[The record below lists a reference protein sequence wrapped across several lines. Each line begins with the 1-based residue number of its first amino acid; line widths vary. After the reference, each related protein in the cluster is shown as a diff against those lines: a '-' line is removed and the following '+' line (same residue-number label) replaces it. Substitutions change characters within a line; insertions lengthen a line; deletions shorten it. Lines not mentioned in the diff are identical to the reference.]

1 MKKFLLV
8 LFITIGIITLNAAKE
23 NKRVDLGKDIGKV
36 NISYSGGGFNN
47 MYRSMHPNILVM
59 NNGDILAVW
68 EEGEDEGHCHI
79 VYRIFDNESKDW
91 IPSIDTKPAIAV
103 RALRSAG
110 FPVLVEDSEGV
121 VHMSYQDGTARRN
134 RDAWYCYYKDGKWS
148 VPQMIIRTIN
158 NTAWPRIAVDRYT
171 NDIYATWHRE
181 LMNPQIEGDS
191 VIAYIFKKAGSS
203 KWDILRNFSMTVQPT
218 TIHQASA
225 FANGKLYSI
234 FMDGHEGNW
243 NIMANSALQGENGGQ
258 AEVISDIE
266 SGYWPEL
273 AADSQGNLY
282 GIYSTRQ
289 GDLFYVYKGVSSGWK
304 NLGAIATNGRIDFFG
319 LTVAPNDVAYA
330 IYQRG
335 IGDGKYAPVFIR
347 ITCENVSKPFYIH
360 EARYPKRFK
369 IGVDSEGAV
378 HSVWSDFNDG
388 DSMHS
393 DAFSSDVWYKKIDQA
408 QIGKGPT
415 INIEDVP
422 DTIITGDEIIFNG
435 KIVSN
440 PNEIV
445 NHRWYVGE
453 NKICASTLE
462 SLTYTFGKAGKYD
475 IHYYVSDTNNLLSH
489 KSVSVEVIDAPYQP
503 TDSVV
508 ESKLIKGFLFR
519 RYVNKLTWKN
529 DSRNDGK
536 FENIIYFNIYRR
548 EKGEPD
554 WCSISSVTFSNSSV
568 TYKYIDDSIA
578 FKTEVEA
585 HGYEYAVSVV
595 ADVNGDEKES
605 KKTFF

>member
-8 LFITIGIITLNAAKE
+8 LFITIGIITLNAAKK
-23 NKRVDLGKDIGKV
+23 NKRVDSGKDIDKV
-36 NISYSGGGFNN
+36 NISYSGGGLNN

-59 NNGDILAVW
+59 NNGDILVAW
-68 EEGEDEGHCHI
+68 EEGEDEGHCNI

-91 IPSIDTKPAIAV
+91 IPSIDTKPAIAAK
-103 RALRSAG
+103 RLRSTG
-110 FPVLVEDSEGV
+110 FPILVEDSEGV
-121 VHMSYQDGTARRN
+121 VHMSYQDGSCRRN
-134 RDAWYCYYKDGKWS
+134 RDAWYCYYKNGKWS
-148 VPQMIIRTIN
+148 APQMIIRTIN
-158 NTAWPRIAVDRYT
+158 NTAWPRITVDRYT

-181 LMNPQIEGDS
+181 MLNPQVGGDS
-191 VIAYIFKKAGSS
+191 VIVYTFKKAGSN
-203 KWDILRNFSMTVQPT
+203 KWDVLRNFSMCAPSIN
-218 TIHQASA
+218 IHQAST
-225 FANGKLYSI
+225 FANGKLHSI
-234 FMDGHEGNW
+234 FMNGQEGAW
-243 NIMANSALQGENGGQ
+243 NVVANSALQGENGGQ
-258 AEVISDIE
+258 AEVIPGAE
-266 SGYWPEL
+266 GAHWPEL
-273 AADSQGNLY
+273 ASDSQGNLY
-282 GIYSTRQ
+282 GIYSVRG
-289 GDLFYVYKGVSSGWK
+289 GDLFYVYKGVSSEWK
-304 NLGAIATNGRIDFFG
+304 NLGTIANNGRIDFFG

-330 IYQRG
+330 IYEKG
-335 IGDGKYAPVFIR
+335 IGEGIYAPIFIR

-369 IGVDSEGAV
+369 IEVDSEGAV
-378 HSVWSDFNDG
+378 HSVWSDFSG
-388 DSMHS
+388 DSTHS
-393 DAFSSDVWYKKIDQA
+393 DAFASDVWYKKIDQV
-408 QIGKGPT
+408 QIGNGPT

-435 KIVSN
+435 KIVSK

-445 NHRWYVGE
+445 NHRWYVGK
-453 NKICASTLE
+453 NKVCVSTSE
-462 SLTYTFGKAGKYD
+462 SFTHTFEKAGKYD
-475 IHYYVSDTNNLLSH
+475 IHYYVSDTNNLLGH

-536 FENIIYFNIYRR
+536 FENITYFNIYRR
-548 EKGEPD
+548 EKGESD

-568 TYKYIDDSIA
+568 TYEYIDDSIA

-585 HGYEYAVSVV
+585 HVYEYAVSVV